1 MSGAGAPAESLYQ
14 ANNIKYDREK
24 VLAEIEE
31 MERGLQEELVS
42 IKQGQVHSELIEEK
56 GAEIELQ
63 IKQLLEKVKETQDMD
78 RLRQIQ
84 EQLEV
89 ERKRKE
95 EEERVRKEE
104 EARVAEERRVKKELE
119 EQRKRE
125 LEEERLREEEQA
137 KLAAEEEAKAA
148 QRAKEEREEAL
159 RKEQEERDNAVNQQ
173 IKEDTGSSVVTEPK
187 KAPLNDGVKDIS
199 KMKEWTYSDLR
210 DTINTECDLEILEAC
225 REEFHRRLKAYQ
237 AWKTRNAQKRL
248 KEEPIKPD
256 LQITPAPLITAAP
269 LPTPAPDAKHRL
281 FKVPFVYPSYNNPSI
296 KGWWYAH
303 FYGKWIVR
311 QLEIHPEQAPL
322 CLVAGKDDLRM
333 CELSLQETGLTRRKG
348 SEITLQEFDDLWSCC
363 GGGAYSVNNAKK

>member
-1 MSGAGAPAESLYQ
+1 
-14 ANNIKYDREK
+14 
-24 VLAEIEE
+24 
-31 MERGLQEELVS
+31 MELGLKEELVS
-42 IKQGQVHSELIEEK
+42 IKKGQVHSELITKK
-56 GAEIELQ
+56 GDEIELQ
-63 IKQLLEKVKETQDMD
+63 IKQLMEKVKETQDMD

-95 EEERVRKEE
+95 EEERLKRIEE
-104 EARVAEERRVKKELE
+104 ERIAEEKRVKKELE

-125 LEEERLREEEQA
+125 LEEARLQEEEQA
-137 KLAAEEEAKAA
+137 KLKAEEDARSV
-148 QRAKEEREEAL
+148 QRAREEKEEAL
-159 RKEQEERDNAVNQQ
+159 RKEQEERDNAVNMQ
-173 IKEDTGSSVVTEPK
+173 IKEDTGTSVVSGTK
-187 KAPLNDGVKDIS
+187 KAPLNDGVKDITR
-199 KMKEWTYSDLR
+199 MKEWTYSDLR

-237 AWKTRNAQKRL
+237 AWKSRNAQKRA
-248 KEEPIKPD
+248 KDEEIKPD
-256 LQITPAPLITAAP
+256 LQITPAPVITAAP
-269 LPTPAPDAKHRL
+269 VTAPVSDTKHRL

-363 GGGAYSVNNAKK
+363 GGGAYSVSNAKK